1 MPKTGLGKWAGGLL
15 VAFLV
20 FAAAV
25 ILGTTRL
32 GLQAGTPGLVIL
44 GICMMIT
51 GLAAFVKGS
60 SACLSSRTVH
70 SS

>member
-44 GICMMIT
+44 GI
-51 GLAAFVKGS
+51 
-60 SACLSSRTVH
+60 SASCPISRATNTRVGR
-70 SS
+70 